1 MVKIFVTGATGLIG
15 TKLTQRL
22 LEEGYD
28 VAGFTTSEQ
37 GKQRLEAANVK
48 AYIGDILKA
57 DTIEAAIADF
67 QPEII
72 INQITDLK
80 KVDMTA
86 NTKVR
91 IDGSK
96 NLIDAALKHHV
107 KKVIAQSIAFTYEP
121 GEGLATEET
130 PLDDHSTGD
139 RKITVEGVE
148 GLEEQT
154 ARMDN

>member
-57 DTIEAAIADF
+57 DTIEAAIAF
-67 QPEII
+67 NP
-72 INQITDLK
+72 K
-80 KVDMTA
+80 
-86 NTKVR
+86 
-91 IDGSK
+91 
-96 NLIDAALKHHV
+96 
-107 KKVIAQSIAFTYEP
+107 
-121 GEGLATEET
+121 
-130 PLDDHSTGD
+130 
-139 RKITVEGVE
+139 
-148 GLEEQT
+148 
-154 ARMDN
+154 